1 MKIPV
6 IARSRG
12 GRGNLVRAD
21 PRPPVRAPNRAH
33 LAATFLAMTCGWLLA
48 LALFATPPAHAYM
61 AYASNEK
68 DNTISVIDLD
78 KMQVVKTV
86 PTGQRPRGMALTSD
100 GKRLLVCL
108 GDSNRID
115 IFNTRT
121 WQVVG
126 SIDTP
131 DPEYA
136 ALRKPEN
143 NPLYVSN
150 ENNALI
156 TVWNIDTEKMLVQMP
171 TGVEP
176 EGMAVSPDGQL
187 IVNTTETTN
196 MAQFFSYATG
206 KNLANVLVP
215 PRPRWAAFTHD
226 GKQVWVSSELGGA
239 VTVIDTRTFKILDTI
254 RFQVEGLRSTF
265 IQPVG
270 INITDDDKLAFV
282 ALGPANRVAVVSV
295 PEHKVLSYV
304 ATGHAEYNAKVKK
317 YLLVGQRPWHM
328 AFTPDGKYLL
338 TANGLS
344 NDVSVIRVSDL
355 RVINT
360 IPVGQQPW
368 MVLVSPH

>member
-1 MKIPV
+1 MRYPAI
-6 IARSRG
+6 IA
-12 GRGNLVRAD
+12 LI
-21 PRPPVRAPNRAH
+21 
-33 LAATFLAMTCGWLLA
+33 LLLLA
-48 LALFATPPAHAYM
+48 SPARATM

-78 KMQVVKTV
+78 KQQVVKTV

-115 IFNTRT
+115 ILDTTT
-121 WQVVG
+121 WQVAG
-126 SIDTP
+126 SINTP

-136 ALRKPEN
+136 ALRTPEN

-156 TVWNIDTEKMLVQMP
+156 TVWNIDTQKPLVQMP

-176 EGMAVSPDGQL
+176 EGMAVSPNGEL

-196 MAQFFSYATG
+196 MAQFFSFATG

-215 PRPRWAAFTHD
+215 PRPRWAAFTPD
-226 GKQVWVSSELGGA
+226 GSQVWVSSELGGA
-239 VTVIDTRTFKILDTI
+239 VTVIDATTFKILDTI
-254 RFQVEGLRSTF
+254 HFEVEGLRSTF

-270 INITDDDKLAFV
+270 ISITSDGKLAFV

-304 ATGHAEYNAKVKK
+304 ATGSSVYNPTVKK
-317 YLLVGQRPWHM
+317 YLLVGQRPWHL

-344 NDVSVIRVSDL
+344 NDVSVIRVADL

-368 MVLVSPH
+368 MILVSPH

>member
-1 MKIPV
+1 MRLASVLGLILLLFAASP
-6 IARSRG
+6 A
-12 GRGNLVRAD
+12 RAD
-21 PRPPVRAPNRAH
+21 
-33 LAATFLAMTCGWLLA
+33 
-48 LALFATPPAHAYM
+48 M

-68 DNTISVIDLD
+68 DNTISVIDLSQM
-78 KMQVVKTV
+78 KVVKTV

-115 IFNTRT
+115 IYNTTT

-126 SIDTP
+126 SINTP

-156 TVWNIDTEKMLVQMP
+156 TVWNIDTQNVLVQMP

-176 EGMAVSPDGQL
+176 EGMAISPDGQL
-187 IVNTTETTN
+187 VVNTTETTN
-196 MAQFFSYATG
+196 MAQFFSYKTG

-226 GKQVWVSSELGGA
+226 GKQVWISSELGGV
-239 VTVIDTRTFKILDTI
+239 VTVIDTTTFKVLDTI
-254 RFQVEGLRSTF
+254 HFAVPGLRSTF

-270 INITDDDKLAFV
+270 MAITRDDKLAFV
-282 ALGPANRVAVVSV
+282 ALGPANRVAVISV

-304 ATGHAEYNAKVKK
+304 ATGKSVYNAEVKK
-317 YLLVGQRPWHM
+317 YLLVGQRPWHV

-338 TANGLS
+338 SANGLS
-344 NDVSVIRVSDL
+344 NDVSVIRVADL

>member
-1 MKIPV
+1 M
-6 IARSRG
+6 RY
-12 GRGNLVRAD
+12 RA
-21 PRPPVRAPNRAH
+21 
-33 LAATFLAMTCGWLLA
+33 A
-48 LALFATPPAHAYM
+48 LALILLLLAASPARAYM

-68 DNTISVIDLD
+68 DDTISVIDLA

-115 IFNTRT
+115 IFDTAT

-136 ALRKPEN
+136 ALRLPEN

-156 TVWNIDTEKMLVQMP
+156 TVWNIDTRKQLVQMP

-196 MAQFFSYATG
+196 MAQFFSYGTG

-226 GKQVWVSSELGGA
+226 GREVWVSSELGGA
-239 VTVIDTRTFKILDTI
+239 VTVIDTSTFKILDTI
-254 RFQVEGLRSTF
+254 HFAVQGLRSTF

-270 INITDDDKLAFV
+270 IDITADDALAFV

-295 PEHKVLSYV
+295 PQHKVLSYV
-304 ATGHAEYNAKVKK
+304 TTGGSAYNATVKK
-317 YLLVGQRPWHM
+317 YLLVGQRPWHL

-338 TANGLS
+338 SANGLS
-344 NDVSVIRVSDL
+344 NDVSVI
-355 RVINT
+355 
-360 IPVGQQPW
+360 
-368 MVLVSPH
+368 

>member
-1 MKIPV
+1 MRAILAFLLIV
-6 IARSRG
+6 LIASPA
-12 GRGNLVRAD
+12 NA
-21 PRPPVRAPNRAH
+21 
-33 LAATFLAMTCGWLLA
+33 FLA
-48 LALFATPPAHAYM
+48 YV
-61 AYASNEK
+61 SNEK
-68 DNTISVIDLD
+68 DNTISVIDLAAM
-78 KMQVVKTV
+78 KVVKTV
-86 PTGQRPRGMALTSD
+86 PTGQRPRGMALSSD

-115 IFNTRT
+115 ILDTANWR
-121 WQVVG
+121 VLG

-136 ALRKPEN
+136 ALRQPGD

-156 TVWNIDTEKMLVQMP
+156 TVWNIDTQKTLVQMA

-187 IVNTTETTN
+187 VVNTTETTN

-215 PRPRWAAFTHD
+215 PRPRWAAFTDH
-226 GKQVWVSSELGGA
+226 GREVWVSSELGGA
-239 VTVIDTRTFKILDTI
+239 VTVIDTTTFKVLDTI
-254 RFQVEGLRSTF
+254 HFDIPGLRSTF

-270 INITDDDKLAFV
+270 ISITADDQYAFV
-282 ALGPANRVAVVSV
+282 ALGPANRIAVVSV
-295 PEHKVLSYV
+295 PQRKVLSYV
-304 ATGHAEYNAKVKK
+304 ATGKSVYNATVKK

-344 NDVSVIRVSDL
+344 NDVSVIDVADL

-368 MVLVSPH
+368 MILVSPR

>member
-1 MKIPV
+1 MDMRYLSVFALIML
-6 IARSRG
+6 
-12 GRGNLVRAD
+12 LV
-21 PRPPVRAPNRAH
+21 
-33 LAATFLAMTCGWLLA
+33 AAT
-48 LALFATPPAHAYM
+48 PAHATM

-68 DNTISVIDLD
+68 DNTISVIDLA
-78 KMQVVKTV
+78 KSQVVKTV
-86 PTGQRPRGMALTSD
+86 PTGQRPRGMALSSD

-115 IFNTRT
+115 IFDTAT
-121 WQVVG
+121 WQVIG

-156 TVWNIDTEKMLVQMP
+156 TVWNIDTRKMLVQIP

-176 EGMAVSPDGQL
+176 EGMAFSPDGQL
-187 IVNTTETTN
+187 IANTTETTN
-196 MAQFFSYATG
+196 MAQFFSYGTG
-206 KNLANVLVP
+206 KNVANVLVP

-226 GKQVWVSSELGGA
+226 GSQVWVSSELGGT
-239 VTVIDTRTFKILDTI
+239 VTVIDTKTFKILNTI
-254 RFQVEGLRSTF
+254 HFDVQGLRSNF

-270 INITDDDKLAFV
+270 INISDDDKLAFV

-304 ATGHAEYNAKVKK
+304 STGNTVYDATVKK

-328 AFTPDGKYLL
+328 AFTPDGKFLL

-368 MVLVSPH
+368 MILVSPQ

>member
-1 MKIPV
+1 MRRFLVFLLILL
-6 IARSRG
+6 IASPA
-12 GRGNLVRAD
+12 NAV
-21 PRPPVRAPNRAH
+21 
-33 LAATFLAMTCGWLLA
+33 LA
-48 LALFATPPAHAYM
+48 YV
-61 AYASNEK
+61 SNEK
-68 DNTISVIDLD
+68 DNTLSVIDLAAS
-78 KMQVVKTV
+78 KVVKTV

-108 GDSNRID
+108 GDSDRID
-115 IFNTRT
+115 IFDTTSWR
-121 WQVVG
+121 VIG
-126 SIDTP
+126 SINTP

-136 ALRKPEN
+136 ALRQPGN

-156 TVWNIDTEKMLVQMP
+156 TVWNIDTQKMLVQIP

-176 EGMAVSPDGQL
+176 EGMAVSPDGAL
-187 IVNTTETTN
+187 VVNTTETTN

-215 PRPRWAAFTHD
+215 PRPRWAAFADH
-226 GKQVWVSSELGGA
+226 GKEVWVSSELGGT
-239 VTVIDTRTFKILDTI
+239 VTVIDTATFKILDTI
-254 RFQVEGLRSTF
+254 HFNVPGLRSTF

-270 INITDDDKLAFV
+270 ISITADDKYAFV
-282 ALGPANRVAVVSV
+282 ALGPANRIAVVSV
-295 PEHKVLSYV
+295 PQRKVMSYI
-304 ATGHAEYNAKVKK
+304 ATGKSVYDATVKK

-344 NDVSVIRVSDL
+344 NDVSVIDVSDL

-368 MVLVSPH
+368 MVLVAPR

>member
-1 MKIPV
+1 MRCASLLGLIM
-6 IARSRG
+6 
-12 GRGNLVRAD
+12 L
-21 PRPPVRAPNRAH
+21 
-33 LAATFLAMTCGWLLA
+33 LLA
-48 LALFATPPAHAYM
+48 GTPARAFL

-68 DNTISVIDLD
+68 DNTVSVIDLSTM
-78 KMQVVKTV
+78 KVVKTIQ
-86 PTGQRPRGMALTSD
+86 TGQRPRGMALTGD
-100 GKRLLVCL
+100 GSRLLVCV

-115 IFNTRT
+115 MYDTKT
-121 WQVVG
+121 WNVVS
-126 SIDTP
+126 SINTP

-136 ALRKPEN
+136 ALRQPGD

-156 TVWNIDTEKMLVQMP
+156 TVWDINTRKVIVQMP

-187 IVNTTETTN
+187 VVNTTETTN
-196 MAQFFSYATG
+196 MAQFFSYETG

-215 PRPRWAAFTHD
+215 PRPRWAAFAND
-226 GKQVWVSSELGGA
+226 GSEVWISSELGGA
-239 VTVIDTRTFKILDTI
+239 VTVVDTKTFKILDTLHFDI
-254 RFQVEGLRSTF
+254 QGLRSTF

-270 INITDDDKLAFV
+270 ISITNDSKLAFI
-282 ALGPANRVAVVSV
+282 ALGPANRVAVVDV
-295 PEHKVLSYV
+295 PQRKVLSYV
-304 ATGHAEYNAKVKK
+304 STSQEVYNATVKK

-328 AFTPDGKYLL
+328 AFTPDEKFLL

-344 NDVSVIRVSDL
+344 NDVSVIRVADL
-355 RVINT
+355 RVVDT

>member
-1 MKIPV
+1 MRC
-6 IARSRG
+6 A
-12 GRGNLVRAD
+12 
-21 PRPPVRAPNRAH
+21 
-33 LAATFLAMTCGWLLA
+33 FLLGLIMLLLA
-48 LALFATPPAHAYM
+48 GTPARAFL

-68 DNTISVIDLD
+68 DNTVSVIDLSTM
-78 KMQVVKTV
+78 KVVKTIQ
-86 PTGQRPRGMALTSD
+86 TGQRPRGMALTGD
-100 GKRLLVCL
+100 GSRLLVCL

-115 IFNTRT
+115 IYDTKT
-121 WQVVG
+121 WKVVS
-126 SIDTP
+126 SINMP

-136 ALRKPEN
+136 ALRQPGD

-156 TVWNIDTEKMLVQMP
+156 TVWDINAHKVIVQMP

-187 IVNTTETTN
+187 VVNTTETTN
-196 MAQFFSYATG
+196 MAQFFSYETG

-215 PRPRWAAFTHD
+215 PRPRWAAFANE
-226 GKQVWVSSELGGA
+226 GREVWISSELGGA
-239 VTVIDTRTFKILDTI
+239 VTVIDTKTFKILDTI
-254 RFQVEGLRSTF
+254 HFDVQGLRSSF

-270 INITDDDKLAFV
+270 ISITNDNKLAFI
-282 ALGPANRVAVVSV
+282 ALGPANRVAVVDV
-295 PEHKVLSYV
+295 PQHKVLSYV
-304 ATGHAEYNAKVKK
+304 STSQEVYNATVKK

-328 AFTPDGKYLL
+328 AFTPDEKFLL

-344 NDVSVIRVSDL
+344 NDVSVIRVADL
-355 RVINT
+355 RVVDT

>member
-1 MKIPV
+1 MTAP
-6 IARSRG
+6 RSFLLG
-12 GRGNLVRAD
+12 LVLVLASA
-21 PRPPVRAPNRAH
+21 AP
-33 LAATFLAMTCGWLLA
+33 AMA
-48 LALFATPPAHAYM
+48 NM

-68 DNTISVIDLD
+68 DNTVSVIDLS
-78 KMQVVKTV
+78 KMKVVKTV
-86 PTGQRPRGMALTSD
+86 ATGERPRGMALTSD
-100 GKRLLVCL
+100 GKRLLVSE

-115 IFNTRT
+115 IFDTTT
-121 WQVVG
+121 WKVIG

-136 ALRKPEN
+136 ALREPEN

-150 ENNALI
+150 ENNALV
-156 TVWNIDTEKMLVQMP
+156 TVWNIDSLKVLAQIQ

-196 MAQFFSYATG
+196 MAQFFWYSSE
-206 KNLANVLVP
+206 KNIANVLVP

-226 GKQVWVSSELGGA
+226 GKEVWVSSELGGT
-239 VTVIDTRTFKILDTI
+239 VTVIDTGTFKVLDTI
-254 RFQVEGLRSTF
+254 HFAVQGLRSTF

-270 INITDDDKLAFV
+270 INITRDDKLAFV
-282 ALGPANRVAVVSV
+282 ALGPANRIAVVSV
-295 PEHKVLSYV
+295 PSRKVVRYV
-304 ATGHAEYNAKVKK
+304 STSQKVFNAKIKK
-317 YLLVGQRPWHM
+317 YLLVGERPWHM
-328 AFTPDGKYLL
+328 AFTPDEKYLL
-338 TANGLS
+338 SANGLS

-355 RVINT
+355 RVIDT

>member
-1 MKIPV
+1 MRIP
-6 IARSRG
+6 AAA
-12 GRGNLVRAD
+12 LV
-21 PRPPVRAPNRAH
+21 VLTM
-33 LAATFLAMTCGWLLA
+33 LAVS
-48 LALFATPPAHAYM
+48 PAHAYL

-68 DNTISVIDLD
+68 DNTVSVIDLAT
-78 KMQVVKTV
+78 MQVLKTV

-100 GKRLLVCL
+100 GARLLVCL

-115 IFNTRT
+115 IFNTNT
-121 WQVVG
+121 WEVIG

-136 ALRKPEN
+136 ALRQPEN

-156 TVWNIDTEKMLVQMP
+156 TVWNIDTQKMLVQMP

-176 EGMAVSPDGQL
+176 EGMAVSPDGL
-187 IVNTTETTN
+187 LVVNTTETTN

-226 GKQVWVSSELGGA
+226 GGQVWVSSELGGT

-254 RFQVEGLRSTF
+254 HFEVAGLRSTF

-304 ATGHAEYNAKVKK
+304 STGQSVYNATVRK

-328 AFTPDGKYLL
+328 AFTPDGKFLL

-344 NDVSVIRVSDL
+344 NDVSVIRISDL

-368 MVLVSPH
+368 MILVSPH

>member
-1 MKIPV
+1 MRCASLLGLIV
-6 IARSRG
+6 
-12 GRGNLVRAD
+12 L
-21 PRPPVRAPNRAH
+21 
-33 LAATFLAMTCGWLLA
+33 LLA
-48 LALFATPPAHAYM
+48 TSPARAYL

-68 DNTISVIDLD
+68 DNTISVIDLST
-78 KMQVVKTV
+78 MNVVKTV

-100 GKRLLVCL
+100 GARLLVCL

-115 IFNTRT
+115 MYDTKTWTVTSSINTL
-121 WQVVG
+121 
-126 SIDTP
+126 

-136 ALRKPEN
+136 ALRQPGD

-156 TVWNIDTEKMLVQMP
+156 TVWDINTRKVLVQVP

-196 MAQFFSYATG
+196 MAQFFSYANG
-206 KNLANVLVP
+206 KNLANILVP
-215 PRPRWAAFTHD
+215 PRPRWAAFAD
-226 GKQVWVSSELGGA
+226 EGREVWVSSELGGA
-239 VTVIDTRTFKILDTI
+239 VTVIDTKTFKILDTI
-254 RFQVEGLRSTF
+254 RFDVQGLRSSF

-270 INITDDDKLAFV
+270 INITNDNNLAFI

-295 PEHKVLSYV
+295 PQRKVLSYV
-304 ATGHAEYNAKVKK
+304 STSQEVYNATIKK

-328 AFTPDGKYLL
+328 AFTPDEKFLL

-344 NDVSVIRVSDL
+344 NDVSVIRVADL
-355 RVINT
+355 RVVDT

>member
-1 MKIPV
+1 MRTPWLFALILP
-6 IARSRG
+6 
-12 GRGNLVRAD
+12 
-21 PRPPVRAPNRAH
+21 
-33 LAATFLAMTCGWLLA
+33 LLA
-48 LALFATPPAHAYM
+48 PPAHATM

-78 KMQVVKTV
+78 KQLVVKTV

-100 GKRLLVCL
+100 GRRLLVCV

-115 IFNTRT
+115 IFDTTT
-121 WQVVG
+121 WQVTG
-126 SIDTP
+126 SINTP

-136 ALRKPEN
+136 ALRMPEN

-156 TVWNIDTEKMLVQMP
+156 TVWNIDTQKMLVQMP

-187 IVNTTETTN
+187 VVNTTETTN

-215 PRPRWAAFTHD
+215 PRPRWAAFTDH
-226 GKQVWVSSELGGA
+226 GREVWVSSELGGT
-239 VTVIDTRTFKILDTI
+239 VTVIDTTTFKVLDTI
-254 RFQVEGLRSTF
+254 HFDIPGLRSTF

-270 INITDDDKLAFV
+270 ISITADDQYAFV
-282 ALGPANRVAVVSV
+282 ALGPANRIAVVSV
-295 PEHKVLSYV
+295 PQRKVLSYV
-304 ATGHAEYNAKVKK
+304 ATGKSVYNATVKK

-344 NDVSVIRVSDL
+344 NDVSVIDVADL

-368 MVLVSPH
+368 MILVSPR